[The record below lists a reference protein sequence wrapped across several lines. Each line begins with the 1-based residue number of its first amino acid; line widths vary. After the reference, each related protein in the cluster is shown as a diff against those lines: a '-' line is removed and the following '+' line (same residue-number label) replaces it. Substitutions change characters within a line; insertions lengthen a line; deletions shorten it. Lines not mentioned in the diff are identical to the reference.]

1 MINLYVPIALKVII
15 ERIRKI
21 MSNKHLPQ
29 GQTQYIK
36 AEIERVTVAIA
47 KTKSPKLK
55 RDYEK
60 YLKKLNNKLKK

>member
-1 MINLYVPIALKVII
+1 
-15 ERIRKI
+15 
-21 MSNKHLPQ
+21 MSDKHLSQ
-29 GQTQYIK
+29 DLAQSIK

-60 YLKKLNNKLKK
+60 YLKKLYSKLKK